1 MFLPMKNLNLLCL
14 LPILLILFS
23 CSNEDENEPKADYS
37 AVLGVKSVTINGNK
51 INTNSNSPYLDISN
65 TKSVYFNNLTN
76 KVTKKLVEISY
87 AVITE
92 PGTTL
97 SIQVESCYSDV
108 SVVISEVQ
116 NSDYTS
122 YVVVVSRKGYQEQ
135 ITYVFN
141 NKDIGTPF
149 AL

>member
-1 MFLPMKNLNLLCL
+1 MKNLNLLFL
-14 LPILLILFS
+14 LPFLLIIFS

-37 AVLGVKSVTINGNK
+37 AVLGVKSVTINGNR
-51 INTNSNSPYLDISN
+51 YN
-65 TKSVYFNNLTN
+65 TKTDKPSLDLGNAKSITN
-76 KVTKKLVEISY
+76 DGFMDLGTTKKRIEITY
-87 AVITE
+87 FLLTE

-97 SIQVESCYSDV
+97 TIQVESCHSDV
-108 SVVISEVQ
+108 SVAINEVQ
-116 NSDYTS
+116 YSDYTS

-141 NKDIGTPF
+141 NKDIGTPN